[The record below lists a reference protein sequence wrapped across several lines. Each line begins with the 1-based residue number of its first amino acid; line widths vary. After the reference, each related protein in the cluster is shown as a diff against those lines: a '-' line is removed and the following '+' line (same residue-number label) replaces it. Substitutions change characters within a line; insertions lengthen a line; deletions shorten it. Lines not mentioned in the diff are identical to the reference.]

1 MSHGDGLG
9 IPTDFEPL
17 EPSPFGERI
26 GPLYVSTRDSLPVL
40 AVAVEGHHTN
50 RGGRVHGGL
59 LATLADI
66 ALSRAVR
73 AQLPPGATMWTADL
87 HIAFLQGIGEGEW
100 IEAVPSVDRVGRS
113 LVHASC
119 VLRAGEQELA
129 KVLATF
135 AVRVPGLV

>member
-1 MSHGDGLG
+1 LE
-9 IPTDFEPL
+9 IPQHFEPL
-17 EPSPFGERI
+17 EPSPFGERV
-26 GPLYVSTRDSLPVL
+26 GPLYINTRDPVPVL
-40 AVAVEGHHTN
+40 AVAVQEHHTN

-73 AQLPPGATMWTADL
+73 AELPPGSTMWTADL
-87 HIAFLQGIGEGEW
+87 HVAFLHGTGQGAW
-100 IEAVPSVDRVGRS
+100 IEAIPTVDRIGRT

-119 VLRAGEQELA
+119 VLKAGEQELA